1 MARILLVEDED
12 LLRESLVLALSGAGH
27 SVTDVADGQKALKA
41 FETAQF
47 DIVVTDILMPVT
59 DGLELTRLLRKAR
72 QGLYIIAISG
82 GGRTRNM
89 DMLGYA
95 KSFGADTVLAKP
107 FLPKDLI
114 ALVDAAA
121 ARSP

>member
-12 LLRESLVLALSGAGH
+12 LLRESLVLALRGAGH
-27 SVTDVADGQKALKA
+27 SVTDVADGQRALTEFEKAP
-41 FETAQF
+41 F

-72 QGLYIIAISG
+72 QDLYIIAISG

-114 ALVDAAA
+114 ALINAAPA
-121 ARSP
+121 GGV